1 MKAECLGKVEELLE
15 RVFQHSI
22 HSKLPKSGRLL
33 KNHEELVYQVNQ
45 KLLIWCFKD
54 SHGANRIPG

>member
-33 KNHEELVYQVNQ
+33 KNHEELVYQVASN
-45 KLLIWCFKD
+45 LVL
-54 SHGANRIPG
+54 